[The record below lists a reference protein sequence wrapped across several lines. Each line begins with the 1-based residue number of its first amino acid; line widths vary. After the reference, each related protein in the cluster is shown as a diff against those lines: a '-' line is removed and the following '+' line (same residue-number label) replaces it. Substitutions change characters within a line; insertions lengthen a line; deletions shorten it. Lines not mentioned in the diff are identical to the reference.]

1 MYSKNS
7 YSLSTFWKY
16 NSQRWEQ
23 SILCPQ
29 GILAIRNEVIWPCLD
44 WFSCCLLLICKI
56 VYLFLSFWQDLKEA
70 ENDWATVFIYGRLEF
85 MGYCWLNGSAQ
96 RPKKKSAD
104 LKNGRKWNLFSPT
117 VWVGDTQNSEKVY
130 LFIKRKIFNWYNSKY
145 YTQFRHITHKKF
157 NSYTWQSET
166 CRSEKLSLVNPK
178 GWHHQTCSFSDLNYI

>member
-85 MGYCWLNGSAQ
+85 MGHCWLNGSAQ
-96 RPKKKSAD
+96 RPKKKICR
-104 LKNGRKWNLFSPT
+104 LKEWKKMESVFSYRVSWRHTKQWKYTSLLRGKYLIGTIQNIIHNLGT
-117 VWVGDTQNSEKVY
+117 
-130 LFIKRKIFNWYNSKY
+130 
-145 YTQFRHITHKKF
+145 
-157 NSYTWQSET
+157 
-166 CRSEKLSLVNPK
+166 
-178 GWHHQTCSFSDLNYI
+178 